1 VFFFDGDRL
10 VSHNSRYGERLTP
23 VVFLRFGVRS
33 IKCSS
38 TTKVELDLRV
48 RGLTFCFSGVSAEL
62 LFSASDETWIC
73 DAAAAVFCLASLKG
87 V

>member
-1 VFFFDGDRL
+1 MFFFDGVRL
-10 VSHNSRYGERLTP
+10 VSHNSRCGERLCP
-23 VVFLRFGVRS
+23 VVFLRFGVRD

-38 TTKVELDLRV
+38 TTKVEFDLRV
-48 RGLTFCFSGVSAEL
+48 RGLTLCFSGVYAEF
-62 LFSASDETWIC
+62 LFSASVETWIC